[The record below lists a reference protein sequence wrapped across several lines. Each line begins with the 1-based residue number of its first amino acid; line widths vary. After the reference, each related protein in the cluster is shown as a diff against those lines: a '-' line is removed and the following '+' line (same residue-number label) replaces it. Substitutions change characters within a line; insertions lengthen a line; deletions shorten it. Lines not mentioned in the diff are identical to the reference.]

1 MEENKTTNEVPQT
14 IKERVIFIIRQL
26 NLSVAKFER
35 LVGWSVGYV
44 STIKETFKL
53 KKANQ
58 IKKVFKNVNINF
70 IMKGK
75 GEPFKAIKDDPRL
88 VSEETYQG
96 RFKKL
101 LAQLHDKGLVRNQS
115 DLAKQ
120 LGYNST
126 YLSVIANKRDRVPAN
141 FVEKLKTIDNTID
154 GDWLLNDPA
163 SAEANAAKDDQQ
175 TVLDAVNA
183 LPDTTEAPAEEPK
196 KAPKQKKEAK
206 GKPGRKPSKAKAEKA
221 AEAEAPKAEKVAEP
235 APAEAKAKT
244 GRKPGRK
251 PAAAKETK
259 VAEAPAPKIEKAP
272 KAEPKQDDT
281 NILHP
286 IDELLLQ
293 NRLLIT
299 EIRKQGE
306 RVDTVLDILK
316 AKI

>member
-1 MEENKTTNEVPQT
+1 MEENQSTNEVPQT
-14 IKERVIFIIRQL
+14 IKERVIYIIHQL

-44 STIKETFKL
+44 STIKETFKI

-75 GEPFKAIKDDPRL
+75 GEPFKAVKDDPRL
-88 VSEETYQG
+88 ISEETYQG
-96 RFKKL
+96 RFKKML
-101 LAQLHDKGLVRNQS
+101 SQLQEKGIVKNQS

-126 YLSVIANKRDRVPAN
+126 YLSVIANKRERVPAN
-141 FVEKLKTIDNTID
+141 FIEKLKTLDSTID
-154 GDWLLNDPA
+154 GEWLLNNPA
-163 SAEANAAKDDQQ
+163 SANTADEQQ
-175 TVLDAVNA
+175 QVIEAVNA
-183 LPDTTEAPAEEPK
+183 LPETQEAPAEKPQTE
-196 KAPKQKKEAK
+196 PKQKK
-206 GKPGRKPSKAKAEKA
+206 KP
-221 AEAEAPKAEKVAEP
+221 
-235 APAEAKAKT
+235 

-251 PAAAKETK
+251 PTAAKEAK
-259 VAEAPAPKIEKAP
+259 AAEVPAPKAEKAPAPKAEKAP
-272 KAEPKQDDT
+272 KAEPQQEET

-293 NRLLIT
+293 NRLLLS
-299 EIRKQGE
+299 EIKKQGE
-306 RVDTVLDILK
+306 RVDTVLEILK